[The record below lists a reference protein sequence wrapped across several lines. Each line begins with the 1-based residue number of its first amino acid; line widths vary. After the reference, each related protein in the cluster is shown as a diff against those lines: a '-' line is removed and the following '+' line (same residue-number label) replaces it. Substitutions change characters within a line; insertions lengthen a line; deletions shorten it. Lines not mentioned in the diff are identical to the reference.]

1 VTLNPGIIALLL
13 SSILSALILAYSALF
28 GIRVLRKWDMSS
40 GSEAQ
45 LLMERG
51 TYLVSTLLAY
61 VLAFEVLALF
71 LFIQTA
77 ERLHPLFVG
86 AMCAAGTL
94 YVNPFGYPALGLRVV
109 LAIFAGL
116 WLIMNWLDS
125 KAPDYPLIR
134 AKYRML
140 IVMAP
145 LALLSALASWF
156 YLTGLR
162 ADVITSC
169 CGSLFSQGSDSVR
182 GEVALTGDSV
192 IRIVYMSATVLVFVI
207 GAAYR
212 RTGRGALAFGA
223 ISALMLPV
231 SLLALTIYVSPYIY
245 ELPTHHCPFCM
256 LQADY
261 NYIGYIIYAA
271 LLTGS
276 VTGMGAGAAG
286 AFGRLQSIEGG
297 QDAARR
303 RLTLVSLVSFAAF
316 TLILI
321 WSVTSSNLHM

>member
-1 VTLNPGIIALLL
+1 MTLNPGIIALLL
-13 SSILSALILAYSALF
+13 SSALSTLILAYSAFF
-28 GIRVLRKWDMSS
+28 GIKVLRQWDMSS

-45 LLMERG
+45 LFMERR

-77 ERLHPLFVG
+77 ERLHTLFVG

-94 YVNPFGYPALGLRVV
+94 YANPFGYPALGLRVA
-109 LAIFAGL
+109 LATIAGL
-116 WLIMNWLDS
+116 WLILNWLDNR
-125 KAPDYPLIR
+125 APDYPIIR
-134 AKYRML
+134 AKYWVL

-145 LALLSALASWF
+145 LALLSALVSWF

-169 CGSLFSQGSDSVR
+169 CGTLFSQGSDSVR
-182 GEVALTGDSV
+182 SEVALSGDALVLIFYIAATG
-192 IRIVYMSATVLVFVI
+192 LVFVI
-207 GAAYR
+207 GALYH

-223 ISALMLPV
+223 LSALMLPV
-231 SLLALTIYVSPYIY
+231 SLLALTTCISPYIY

-256 LQADY
+256 LQSDY

-297 QDAARR
+297 QEGPRR
-303 RLTLVSLVSFAAF
+303 KLTLVSLISFGLF
-316 TLILI
+316 TLIVI
-321 WSVTSSNLHM
+321 WSVASSNLRM